1 MTGAEILTLP
11 GKLVETKVIAN
22 KLFLILRLATG
33 VTLDLFVS
41 YTHSKNSSAY
51 LISSIL
57 VIQAPRRPATTFP
70 P

>member
-1 MTGAEILTLP
+1 LTLP
-11 GKLVETKVIAN
+11 GKLVKTKVIAN

-41 YTHSKNSSAY
+41 YTPPPKNRSAY

-57 VIQAPRRPATTFP
+57 VIQAPRRPATTFSP
-70 P
+70 